1 MRDEN
6 HREAELPAKTS
17 EEQQNLPLR
26 GGVEGRGRFI
36 GNDQGRPAGDSLGD
50 EHALTLSSA
59 QFVGIGAQNAFG
71 ACGKNSCEK
80 LAGFFP

>member
-1 MRDEN
+1 VRDKN
-6 HREAELPAKTS
+6 HCEAELLAKSS
-17 EEQQNLPLR
+17 EEQQNFPLR

-50 EHALTLSSA
+50 EHTLALSSA
-59 QFVGIGAQNAFG
+59 QFVGIGAGNAFG